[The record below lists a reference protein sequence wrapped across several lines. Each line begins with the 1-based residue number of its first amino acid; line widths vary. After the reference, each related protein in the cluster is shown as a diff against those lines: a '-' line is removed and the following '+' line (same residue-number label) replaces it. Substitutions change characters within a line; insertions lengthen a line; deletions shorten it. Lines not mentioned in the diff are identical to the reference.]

1 MSDKETEK
9 SINELCLE
17 KDFPTGRKARAY
29 HQYYSNYLIAVFV
42 TSLLAIHVVIIVLY
56 LQGKQI
62 QALIEQQVAPL
73 QDSFIQQ
80 SHLIKSTNLI
90 DDILT
95 TYEINLLVSRQQEL
109 TIKSKK
115 LSLVNSSQQS
125 FYQQW
130 FLSNDQANN
139 VVAEIASNQAENNLL
154 KKNALLQLDTLLD
167 AIEIEANKSEYDE
180 DFVSLLISLR
190 SELNNIVTRLQQLTL
205 KSSADSLATLTAHV
219 DKIFVRDYGK
229 LLAVQ
234 QDNSRELVELVKD
247 IIRFEDIILKKG
259 LLIKW
264 QSQLRLI
271 SDYQQQ
277 LKDEQLKLTEI
288 LNTLSDTDKGSSSAS
303 SFPTLD
309 NDFVI
314 AQTAI
319 PLWLWGALLLS
330 LVIILSLLY
339 LIYHRL
345 KASSEYGVKYL
356 SLALEGADT
365 STISESEY
373 AIVEQQSKAFYCAES
388 QLLVQKIHQIHTSN
402 YSEREYLN
410 LKQEC
415 QELAEQVEKS
425 ADEQEKMRLELELLE
440 SNASS
445 KSKSQLVLEQQRCKD
460 LYITAI
466 RQLVLI
472 SVSSLK
478 LQQSTTSLAI
488 HPLFDAYSQGR
499 DLVRQLRQ
507 ASCFRYLQTNEA
519 LLTLSDINLIAQV
532 QAVLFNLESK
542 FRHFENTVSLTIDRQ
557 VLPQVNVDAEIFTE
571 LYRVFIRLLLK
582 GKTKKHLV
590 LRVQLA
596 DKNSGQQ
603 KLNFSGEL
611 QSSEKIKQLPQELK
625 SFNEASQD
633 HSELG
638 EYFQTILQYQHGEDA
653 TANLTKQGYQLSFTI
668 PLALASNNQQDVYSA
683 LSFPLKVNKN
693 KQVITKL
700 TNEYMK
706 MPVELLLAVN
716 SPDKYQVF
724 AQTLQAIGFQ
734 VTFTTNEL
742 MLNKYWQSGRFALL
756 VTEIPCTPF
765 SDFII
770 DELSANGDK
779 SSLARGVF
787 SLCKSLSFE
796 NGCQEFSTWT
806 IGELVADGSVDDMLT
821 VLNPWIKPQSHT
833 LTEGSEA
840 SVINQNQADTENTLG
855 SDEINVFKQS
865 EQASSFNFNRYL
877 KHQGSA
883 ELALYMLEEYTSDNI
898 MLVESFA
905 EVLAENETEQAS
917 EHIQSLAI
925 NAKILAAD
933 TLIDLCDK
941 WQKILNNQNFDISS
955 KSQAELLSSLRESVT
970 EINLHAATIA

>member
-1 MSDKETEK
+1 MSDKETDK

-17 KDFPTGRKARAY
+17 KDFPTSGKAKAY
-29 HQYYSNYLIAVFV
+29 HQYYSSYLIAVFV
-42 TSLLAIHVVIIVLY
+42 TALFAILAVFFVLH
-56 LQGKQI
+56 LQGKKT
-62 QALIEQQVAPL
+62 QAFIEQQVAPL

-80 SHLIKSTNLI
+80 SHLIKSTNII
-90 DDILT
+90 DDILM
-95 TYEINLLVSRQQEL
+95 TYEINLLISLQQEL

-130 FLSNDQANN
+130 FLSNNQANN
-139 VVAEIASNQAENNLL
+139 VVVEIESKQAENNLL

-180 DFVSLLISLR
+180 NFVNLLLNLR
-190 SELNNIVTRLQQLTL
+190 SELNSIVTMLQQLTL

-219 DKIFVRDYGK
+219 DKIFVSDYGK
-229 LLAVQ
+229 LLAVH
-234 QDNSRELVELVKD
+234 QDNSRALVELVKD
-247 IIRFEDIILKKG
+247 IIRFEDIVLKRG

-277 LKDEQLKLTEI
+277 LKDAQLKLTEI
-288 LNTLSDTDKGSSSAS
+288 LNALSDTDKGNSSAS

-319 PLWLWGALLLS
+319 PLWLWGAFLLS

-365 STISESEY
+365 SKISESEY
-373 AIVEQQSKAFYCAES
+373 AIFEQQSKAFYCAES

-410 LKQEC
+410 LKQEY

-440 SNASS
+440 FNASS

-466 RQLVLI
+466 RQLVLM

-478 LQQSTTSLAI
+478 LPTSLAI

-499 DLVRQLRQ
+499 DLVRKLRQ

-519 LLTLSDINLIAQV
+519 LLTLSDVNLIAQV
-532 QAVLFNLESK
+532 HAVLFNLESK
-542 FRHFENTVSLTIDRQ
+542 FRQFENTVSLTIDPQ

-571 LYRVFIRLLLK
+571 LYRVFIRLLLT

-603 KLNFSGEL
+603 KLTFSGEL

-638 EYFQTILQYQHGEDA
+638 EYFQTILRCQHGEDA

-668 PLALASNNQQDVYSA
+668 PLALASNNQQNVYSA
-683 LSFPLKVNKN
+683 LSFPLKASKN
-693 KQVITKL
+693 KKVITKL
-700 TNEYMK
+700 ANEYMK
-706 MPVELLLAVN
+706 MPVELLLAVS
-716 SPDKYQVF
+716 SPDKHQAF
-724 AQTLQAIGFQ
+724 AQILQAIGLQ

-742 MLNKYWQSGRFALL
+742 MLNKYWQSGRFSLL
-756 VTEIPCTPF
+756 LTELPCTPF

-770 DELSANGDK
+770 DEPYFSGEKA
-779 SSLARGVF
+779 SLARGVF

-796 NGCQEFSTWT
+796 NGSQEFSSWT

-821 VLNPWIKPQSHT
+821 VLNPWIKAQSNT
-833 LTEGSEA
+833 LTNDIESFTVIQSQTPA
-840 SVINQNQADTENTLG
+840 DNTSV
-855 SDEINVFKQS
+855 SDELNVFKQS

-905 EVLAENETEQAS
+905 EALAENETDQAA

-941 WQKILNNQNFDISS
+941 WQKILNNQNVDISS
-955 KSQAELLSSLRESVT
+955 KSQAELLSALRESVT
-970 EINLHAATIA
+970 EINLHADTIA